1 MDENVERR
9 NQERG
14 EMKKKW
20 KQEKKEIER
29 EENTLEKK
37 NEEL

>member
-1 MDENVERR
+1 MESR
-9 NQERG
+9 NHERG